1 MISLLQN
8 YKGNIDIDGQ
18 LEAGKPFHIVLTSKT
33 KPQAVEEVKEQTEYR
48 IVVKQYMTR
57 KATPEFNFMTQW
69 NNDNPMP
76 LRTMTGYIEKET
88 RGMVYMHLHGEG
100 LETVTC
106 MCCGKEL
113 KNPISRHYGI
123 GPVCMAKVGITCDID
138 NIEEIKERLVNV
150 KWSGWII
157 KSAILEKEVI
167 DNADSN

>member
-1 MISLLQN
+1 MVSLLQN

-18 LEAGKPFHIVLTSKT
+18 LEAGKPFHIVLTSKI
-33 KPQAVEEVKEQTEYR
+33 KPQIQEQSVIETDKTEYR
-48 IVVKQYMTR
+48 VVVKQYMTR
-57 KATPEFNFMTQW
+57 KATPEFNFMAQW

-123 GPVCMAKVGITCDID
+123 GPVCMSKVGITCDID
-138 NIEEIKERLVNV
+138 NIEEIKERLVDV
-150 KWSGWII
+150 KWQGWII
-157 KSAILEKEVI
+157 RSAILDKEAV
-167 DNADSN
+167 

>member
-1 MISLLQN
+1 MLSLLQN
-8 YKGNIDIDGQ
+8 YKGNIEVDGL
-18 LEAGKPFHIVLTSKT
+18 LEQDKPFHIILKSNIAKQQAEKSEDLQEYKITVKSYMT
-33 KPQAVEEVKEQTEYR
+33 KPAN
-48 IVVKQYMTR
+48 
-57 KATPEFNFMTQW
+57 PGFDFMAQW

-123 GPVCMAKVGITCDID
+123 GPVCMSKVGIVADIED
-138 NIEEIKERLVNV
+138 VDTIKEKLAELT
-150 KWSGWII
+150 WTGWII
-157 KSAILEKEVI
+157 KSAIIEEVEI
-167 DNADSN
+167 